1 MKKEEFKK
9 EVERKLCCNIC
20 WTSEEEMK
28 SFYVKEEF
36 ENDFLD
42 VDSLKEFFER
52 IEFCYNIEKID
63 FINIDIENIEKVG
76 LSNDILKINY
86 SIDFIYK
93 EKNNKVFTTSEKLTM
108 FEFERKIEIDNI

>member
-9 EVERKLCCNIC
+9 EVEKKLCCNIC
-20 WTSEEEMK
+20 WIGEEMK
-28 SFYVKEEF
+28 IFYVKEEF
-36 ENDFLD
+36 EKDFLD

-63 FINIDIENIEKVG
+63 FITIDIENIEKVG
-76 LSNDILKINY
+76 LSNDILKIDY

-93 EKNNKVFTTSEKLTM
+93 EKK
-108 FEFERKIEIDNI
+108 